1 MALPKLKAKI
11 SLLKLIDRHLKKI
24 ANPKYSNGWK
34 PEPRIKPSD
43 LGSPCYR
50 KILYSYLRVP
60 RDFPLK
66 ASEKKIFDTGDA
78 YHEMIESWVKGTGC
92 LIEYKDPKTGKVPKD
107 KWKPDKLNTEFPISV
122 PQLKIKTGK
131 IDAVLKIN
139 GQLWLGEWKSMK
151 SKKHEELKE
160 PQDSHRIQA
169 NTYVQFFEFCRAQG
183 MYDHIE
189 ELQDLGEVQGV
200 IFLYAN
206 KDTTEIKEYVV
217 PKEDGDLD
225 EIVQKVSRIFK
236 YEEDKELPP
245 PTEDYCFFC
254 PWNKSCKKNYNPL
267 DEGDSEE

>member
-11 SLLKLIDRHLKKI
+11 SLLKKIDSYLKKA

-78 YHEMIESWVKGTGC
+78 YHEMLESWVRGTGC
-92 LIEYKDPKTGKVPKD
+92 LIEYKDPKTGEVPKS
-107 KWKPDKLNTEFPISV
+107 KWTGKPDSEFPISV
-122 PQLKIKTGK
+122 PALKIKTGK

-139 GQLWLGEWKSMK
+139 NQLWLGEWKSMK
-151 SKKHEELKE
+151 SEKHKELSE
-160 PQDSHRIQA
+160 PKDNHRVQA
-169 NTYVQFFEFCRAQG
+169 NTYVQFFEYCRSQG

-189 ELQDLGEVQGV
+189 ELQGMGEVQGV
-200 IFLYAN
+200 IFLYVN
-206 KDTTEIKEYVV
+206 KDNTEVKEYVV
-217 PKEDGDLD
+217 PKEEGDLE
-225 EIVQKVSRIFK
+225 EIVQKVSKIFD
-236 YEEDKELPP
+236 YEEKKELPP

-254 PWNKSCKKNYNPL
+254 PWSKSCKKNFNPL
-267 DEGDSEE
+267 DPEDSGE